1 MPSASPKRCFVAIP
15 LDGAVRAD
23 LAEMMQRVRID
34 GLRKVP
40 VENLHVTVKFLGDVD
55 DARISEII
63 DGLTEAARGIG
74 AFELN
79 VEKIV
84 YLPDA
89 RRARVLAVEF
99 DRPAGLM
106 QLVDQ
111 IEDMMQVLGFR
122 REGRAYRPHVTVGRF
137 KRPPRDAPDPE
148 SFQAPDAG
156 FTADRLLLM
165 QSILDRAGA
174 TYTPLA
180 EVALA
185 V

>member
-1 MPSASPKRCFVAIP
+1 MPSASTKRCFVAIP
-15 LDGAVRAD
+15 LDEAVHAD
-23 LAEMMQRVRID
+23 LVEMMQRVRID
-34 GLRKVP
+34 GVRKIP
-40 VENLHVTVKFLGDVD
+40 IENLHVTVKFLGDVD
-55 DARISEII
+55 DASISEII
-63 DGLTEAARGIG
+63 DGLTEAARDIG

-79 VEKIV
+79 VEKVIC
-84 YLPDA
+84 LPDA

-99 DRPAGLM
+99 DRPAALM

-137 KRPPRDAPDPE
+137 KRPPRNAPEPE
-148 SFQAPDAG
+148 SFEAPDAG
-156 FTADRLLLM
+156 FTADCLLLM

-180 EVALA
+180 DVALTA
-185 V
+185 